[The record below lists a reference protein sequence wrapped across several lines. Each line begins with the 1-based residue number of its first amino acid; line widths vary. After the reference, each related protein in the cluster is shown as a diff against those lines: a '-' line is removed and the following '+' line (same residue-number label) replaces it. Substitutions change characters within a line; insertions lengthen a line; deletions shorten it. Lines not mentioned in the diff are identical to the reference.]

1 MSENNLKSEKKRL
14 SVLKLVA
21 VILLVAALIC
31 ALWVNFGIRAP
42 VELRDDT
49 VGLFVDYD
57 ELLRIANA
65 SRDMEFYDMMRKAH
79 TAGATGIVIRERI
92 LADWEISGD
101 IISIG
106 GGQFRFQLETMND
119 PSSNALLEQ
128 INPDGTYIFTRDR
141 MVFDQIFGQL
151 EAKER
156 HPTYFEFLD
165 YMVIGTIMHSVER
178 GNLGLGFPI
187 TQLEQAADIGFYI
200 IPRIRTW
207 DPVTDESLDVEMSWL
222 SKIPNIVAIGFNDST
237 MPGGGDDPEI
247 QDKLASSIGTLG
259 KPIVSFEFFT
269 QIGLGGVA
277 TRLDNGFMRVHA
289 IAENELN
296 HYRNVQDA
304 ANRFSLAATERNI
317 SFIYLRFMGLM
328 NPAAS
333 MDSNLELIEFVRS
346 ELERN
351 GLIVGIPD
359 PISNFSVPF
368 IAFLIIGAG
377 IIAAGGWLLTLVAEP
392 FFAKKKWHIPFLVLM
407 LFAFAVWVGGLIFMP
422 AFIRKLFA
430 LAAAIVLPSLGI
442 ILVLLNRSH
451 WPPFCKNIMTADG
464 STVCKIKVAIRAIVH
479 LGIMSAFTLSGSFI
493 MSSLLSEPA
502 FMVKLDTFIG
512 VNVAQLI
519 PLVLVPFI
527 LWVREED
534 WFGLINGTVRSNV
547 KVWQLALSLIMLA
560 ALALFFMR
568 TGNENPDAVLDIE
581 LRFRQLLHDILGVR
595 PRTSEFLIG
604 HPLMLVLLYFG
615 YKFNMFPLL
624 IAGVLGQA
632 SLMNTY
638 AHLHTP
644 LLVSLERS
652 IHGLWM
658 GIAVGVVLIIV
669 LEFVL
674 KKFRALHD
682 SWQDGLKQRS

>member
-1 MSENNLKSEKKRL
+1 MSNNRLQTGDNKPSFLKCL
-14 SVLKLVA
+14 A
-21 VILLVAALIC
+21 VILLIAALVC
-31 ALWVNFGIRAP
+31 ALWVNFGLRAS
-42 VELRDDT
+42 VELEDTT

-57 ELLRIANA
+57 ELWRIANA
-65 SRDMEFYDMMRKAH
+65 SHDMELYDMMRKAYD
-79 TAGATGIVIRERI
+79 AGATGIVIRERI
-92 LADWEISGD
+92 LADWEIAGD
-101 IISIG
+101 IISVG

-119 PSSNALLEQ
+119 DAALALIDQ
-128 INPDGTYIFTRDR
+128 INPDGTYIFTRDPL
-141 MVFDQIFGQL
+141 VFDQIFTQL
-151 EAKER
+151 AAKER
-156 HPTYFEFLD
+156 YPTSFEFLD
-165 YMVIGTIMHSVER
+165 YMVIGTRMHSVER
-178 GNLGLGFPI
+178 GNLGLGFPLA
-187 TQLEQAADIGFYI
+187 QLEQAAEIGFHI

-207 DPVTDESLDVEMSWL
+207 DPVTDESLSAKMTWL
-222 SKIPNIVAIGFNDST
+222 SKIPNMIAIGFNDST
-237 MPGGGDDPEI
+237 MPGGGDDPDI
-247 QDKLASSIGTLG
+247 QDKLAQYVGTLE

-304 ANRFSLAATERNI
+304 ADRFSLAATERNI

-333 MDSNLELIEFVRS
+333 MERNLELIEFVRA

-351 GLIVGIPD
+351 GLTVGIPE
-359 PISNFSVPF
+359 PLPNFSVPF
-368 IAFLIIGAG
+368 FAFLIIGAG
-377 IIAAGGWLLTLVAEP
+377 VIAAGGWLLTLVAEP
-392 FFAKKKWHIPFLVLM
+392 FFAKKKWQIPFILLM
-407 LFAFAVWVGGLIFMP
+407 LFAFAIWALGLSFAP
-422 AFIRKLFA
+422 ALIRKLFA
-430 LAAAIVLPSLGI
+430 LAAAIVLPSLAI
-442 ILVLLNRSH
+442 ILVLLNRNN
-451 WPPFCKNIMTADG
+451 WPPFSKNIMRADG
-464 STVCKIKVAIRAIVH
+464 SAVCKIKSIIRAIVH
-479 LGIMSAFTLSGSFI
+479 LLIMSALTLCGAFI
-493 MSSLLSEPA
+493 MSALLSEPV

-512 VNVAQLI
+512 VNIAQLI
-519 PLVLVPFI
+519 PLALVPLI

-534 WFGLINGTVRSNV
+534 WFGLINGTVKSHV

-581 LRFRQLLHDILGVR
+581 LRFRQFLHNILGVR

-604 HPLMLVLLYFG
+604 HPLMLVMLYFG

-624 IAGVLGQA
+624 IVGVLGQA

-644 LLVSLERS
+644 VLVSLERS
-652 IHGLWM
+652 LHGLWM

-669 LEFVL
+669 LEFIFKRIRVLHNLNQGDTPVL
-674 KKFRALHD
+674 K
-682 SWQDGLKQRS
+682 